1 MPAAVSHALRPR
13 RPSRG
18 RPPTPGLRDAI
29 LRTAEP
35 IFTRLEYH
43 EVQMDDVARECGV
56 GKGTLYRYFRD
67 KRDLYFAV
75 TFAGVERLR
84 TEIETH
90 LRADDAPE
98 RKIEH
103 VVRHTLTRFWDRRHF
118 FALIQQHEHQAGADV
133 RAWFQHRARLVRL
146 VQGALDDAIRR
157 GQLRRVDSRI
167 ATELLFGMIR
177 AANRYRAREDS
188 LDRLVAMVVD
198 VFMRGVGAPRG
209 ERRPTARRRKEG

>member
-1 MPAAVSHALRPR
+1 MSVAVSHALRPR

-35 IFTRLEYH
+35 IFTRLDYH

-84 TEIETH
+84 AELEAR
-90 LRADDAPE
+90 LAGDEPPAQ
-98 RKIEH
+98 KIEH
-103 VVRHTLTRFWDRRHF
+103 VVRHTLSRFWERRHF
-118 FALIQQHEHQAGADV
+118 FALIQQHEHQEGPDV

-157 GQLRRVDSRI
+157 GRLRRVDSRI

-188 LDRLVAMVVD
+188 LDRLVATVVD
-198 VFMRGVGAPRG
+198 VFMRGVGAAGGPGRV
-209 ERRPTARRRKEG
+209 PARRRKGA